1 MVQKAT
7 AVVAEE
13 EQPAMIEAEKSM
25 EVKEG
30 ENEDQF
36 QGGIQVKVNTQTIGQ
51 PKAVFKELA
60 ELNFSFNM
68 VEDEEGLIYP
78 VAQFPKLNILIVTG
92 NPFAIKGDPF

>member
-30 ENEDQF
+30 ENED
-36 QGGIQVKVNTQTIGQ
+36 
-51 PKAVFKELA
+51 
-60 ELNFSFNM
+60 
-68 VEDEEGLIYP
+68 
-78 VAQFPKLNILIVTG
+78 
-92 NPFAIKGDPF
+92 